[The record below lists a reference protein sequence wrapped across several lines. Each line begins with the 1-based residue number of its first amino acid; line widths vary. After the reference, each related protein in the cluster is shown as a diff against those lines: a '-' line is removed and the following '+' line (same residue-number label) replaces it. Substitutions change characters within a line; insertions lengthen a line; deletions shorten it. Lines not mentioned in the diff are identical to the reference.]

1 VTVLYVDMT
10 RGISGDIFV
19 AACCSFMDED
29 MRTEFMRRAGSACR
43 GFDCTVAL
51 NEIGSGSTC
60 GMMLD
65 WKCEKMVSAR
75 SADEAE
81 GFLEQAA
88 DRMALSA
95 DARRFTIRIIGDI
108 IAAEAK
114 AHGIERG
121 KVHLHE
127 IGRTG
132 GLMNVTSAGL
142 CYDILGL
149 GGRSIVGSYISIGE
163 GDVET
168 SHGRLSVPT
177 PASSELLAGLRFRF
191 GPCEGEMATPT
202 GIAII
207 RNLLFRQQDVLPKAS
222 RKGVGFGSR
231 SFDGERGFA
240 MLFESDRTGE
250 EE

>member
-1 VTVLYVDMT
+1 MTILYVDMT

-29 MRTEFMRRAGSACR
+29 MRTEFMRRADSACR
-43 GFDCTVAL
+43 EFDCSFAL
-51 NEIGSGSTC
+51 NGIDSGSTH
-60 GMMLD
+60 GLMLE
-65 WKCEKMVSAR
+65 WKCEKMVGAR

-88 DRMALSA
+88 ERMALSA
-95 DARRFTIRIIGDI
+95 DARQFAIRTIGDI

-114 AHGIERG
+114 AHGIMRD

-132 GLMNVTSAGL
+132 GLINVASAGL

-149 GGRSIVGSYISIGE
+149 GGRRIVGSYISVGE
-163 GDVET
+163 GGVET
-168 SHGRLSVPT
+168 AHGRLDVPT

-207 RNLLFRQQDVLPKAS
+207 RNLLSQQQDALPKAS
-222 RKGVGFGSR
+222 RKGLGFGSR

-240 MLFESDRTGE
+240 MLFESEVSGGE
-250 EE
+250 G